1 MSWTNPKETEIIIK
15 NMVESIIA
23 DLELFDLVAYEN
35 IELNQQYK
43 KELLTFFKK
52 IFLKYGLLK
61 TEFNS
66 MIFMDDK
73 EKNQESLSLVNDL
86 LKLTRSILEE
96 CDKDPDLNNLAIKH
110 LLNQKVLLEK
120 LKKVNEVLG

>member
-23 DLELFDLVAYEN
+23 DLELFDLAAYEN

-43 KELLTFFKK
+43 KELITFFKK

-96 CDKDPDLNNLAIKH
+96 CDKDPDLNSLAIKH

-120 LKKVNEVLG
+120 LKKELS

>member
-73 EKNQESLSLVNDL
+73 EKNQEALSVVNDL

-96 CDKDPDLNNLAIKH
+96 CDKDPDLNGLAIKH

-120 LKKVNEVLG
+120 LKETLS

>member
-1 MSWTNPKETEIIIK
+1 MSWTNPKETETIIK
-15 NMVESIIA
+15 NMVGSIIG
-23 DLELFDLVAYEN
+23 DLELFDLSAYEN
-35 IELNQQYK
+35 INLNQQYK

-73 EKNQESLSLVNDL
+73 EKNQESHFLFVKNLNFYHTHSISFCCLSL
-86 LKLTRSILEE
+86 T
-96 CDKDPDLNNLAIKH
+96 
-110 LLNQKVLLEK
+110 
-120 LKKVNEVLG
+120 

>member
-120 LKKVNEVLG
+120 LKKELS